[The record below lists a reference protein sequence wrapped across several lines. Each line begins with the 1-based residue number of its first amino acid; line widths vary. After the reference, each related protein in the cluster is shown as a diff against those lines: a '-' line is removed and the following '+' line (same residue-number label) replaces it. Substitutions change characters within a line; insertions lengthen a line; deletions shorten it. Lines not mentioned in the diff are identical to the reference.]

1 MLSLS
6 SSLLPRVCLAR
17 ALLCFS
23 LLPRVCLVCKL
34 VFLQQSASFSAALL
48 SLLPDPPLA
57 LEWLPAAPAFFS
69 RKMAGAV
76 PLPRCFLLGRN
87 PHRVFQGPSFWQGIF
102 ICLAPFGKGCSF
114 SPAGGV
120 PKQAG

>member
-1 MLSLS
+1 M
-6 SSLLPRVCLAR
+6 AR

-34 VFLQQSASFSAALL
+34 VFLQQSPSFSAALL
-48 SLLPDPPLA
+48 SLLPGPPLA

-76 PLPRCFLLGRN
+76 PLPRRFLLARN
-87 PHRVFQGPSFWQGIF
+87 PHRVFQGPSFGKESSFAWRPLARGVHSLLLVVFQSKQGS
-102 ICLAPFGKGCSF
+102 LGC
-114 SPAGGV
+114 PRTLH
-120 PKQAG
+120 